1 MYGNIDIWEYRK
13 LLSSTVY
20 VKAQNKRKL
29 TSVAIFYHFCGS
41 KWRIWKQL
49 WAVETTI
56 LDNWGT
62 FLFILSF
69 NVHITRY
76 NFTILRQFPHISLY
90 FEHKKL
96 LVSAHCALISNES
109 SVFDSTSLETKTVYC
124 RVNNLES
131 FNIIINQVICFW
143 ARYTSLHYFLTLI
156 EVRDYLRDHFQWTF
170 EIVTCSFTYLRSRLS
185 DICKQHN
192 EKQYKIAQ
200 RKYAR
205 WLVRNRSCTTRWK
218 HSTQLLVKRTRAAD
232 IKSGTFS
239 LFGLMHL
246 IKCGL
251 AALILSMRI
260 PKDVLYEK
268 NITII
273 TTDLFYL
280 VTNTSKRQCFSYKH
294 NIHCNIQFI
303 WKVWYIFDGLYSH
316 WK

>member
-1 MYGNIDIWEYRK
+1 MIYGNIVNFYQVLSMLK
-13 LLSSTVY
+13 LKINVNLP
-20 VKAQNKRKL
+20 QL
-29 TSVAIFYHFCGS
+29 LFFYHFCGS

-56 LDNWGT
+56 LDNWGR

-76 NFTILRQFPHISLY
+76 NFTILRQFSHISLY

-131 FNIIINQVICFW
+131 FNIIVNQVICFW

-170 EIVTCSFTYLRSRLS
+170 EIVTCSLTYLRSRLS

-200 RKYAR
+200 RKYVR

-218 HSTQLLVKRTRAAD
+218 HSTQLLVKRIRAAD
-232 IKSGTFS
+232 NKSGTFS

-251 AALILSMRI
+251 AAVILSMRI

-268 NITII
+268 NMTII

>member
-1 MYGNIDIWEYRK
+1 MIYGNIVNFYQVLSMLK
-13 LLSSTVY
+13 LKINVNLP
-20 VKAQNKRKL
+20 QL
-29 TSVAIFYHFCGS
+29 LFFYHFCGS

-56 LDNWGT
+56 LDNWGR

-76 NFTILRQFPHISLY
+76 NFTILRQFSHISLY

-131 FNIIINQVICFW
+131 LNIIINQVICFW
-143 ARYTSLHYFLTLI
+143 ARYTSLHSDFLTLI

-170 EIVTCSFTYLRSRLS
+170 EIVTCSLTYLRSRLS

-200 RKYAR
+200 RKYVR

-251 AALILSMRI
+251 AAVILSMRI

-268 NITII
+268 NMTII